1 MNGLDITALVGL
13 TLRSPAAAG
22 REVLEA
28 DLPLPARWALA
39 VLVVALAAIL
49 AWVAAAMMPDAPE
62 GEASAFAWIGQQPLL
77 TAGFQLA
84 ALTITAALMSGV
96 GRLFGGEGRFE
107 DALILTVWLEAI
119 LLLVQLLQIVLIPF
133 SGDLAAMLGLAAA
146 GMFFYLTVQFTKLL
160 HGFRNG
166 WKVLLVMLAT
176 MLALGFVLSF
186 IAAAFGL
193 MPEVQP

>member
-1 MNGLDITALVGL
+1 MNGLDFRALVGL
-13 TLRSPAAAG
+13 TLRSPMAAG
-22 REVLEA
+22 REVLAA
-28 DLPLPARWALA
+28 DLPMAARWASA
-39 VLVVALAAIL
+39 VLVVSLAAIL
-49 AWVAAAMMPDAPE
+49 AWVTAAMLPAAPE
-62 GEASAFAWIGQQPLL
+62 GEPSPFAWFGRQPLL
-77 TAGFQLA
+77 LAGFQLV
-84 ALTITAALMSGV
+84 ALTVTAGLMSGV

-119 LLLVQLLQIVLIPF
+119 LLLVQALQIVLMPF
-133 SGDLAAMLGLAAA
+133 SSDLAAMLGIAAA

-160 HGFRNG
+160 HGFRSG